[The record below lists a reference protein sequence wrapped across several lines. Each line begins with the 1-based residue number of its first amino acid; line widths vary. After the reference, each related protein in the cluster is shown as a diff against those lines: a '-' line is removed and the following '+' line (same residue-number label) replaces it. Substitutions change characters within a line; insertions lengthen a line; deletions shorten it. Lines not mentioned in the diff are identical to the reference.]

1 MKKEIFKLRHA
12 TLVAALTLAVAA
24 PLSFADEV
32 PVDGATAV
40 VALPGSDIAPG
51 VDVEPA
57 ANGSDLIATTPS
69 PVGDDVTIDPP
80 ALPVEGGDVVVGDPI
95 PVEGGDVIPEQA
107 APVEGGD
114 VVVGDP
120 IPVEGGD
127 VIPEQAAPV
136 ESTDVVVVN
145 EVPMA
150 DVPVDDCG
158 VICQNVAGDP
168 EPAVYKSDEPAPEV
182 MQFGSNSAA
191 PDPALNVSAEIS
203 GAIGVAEQLGAAD
216 VAVQDG
222 MAVDP
227 LVLAAPATVVAK
239 TTDGDGVSV
248 IRDGHLR

>member
-12 TLVAALTLAVAA
+12 TLVAALTLAVGA

-69 PVGDDVTIDPP
+69 PVGDDDIIDPP

-107 APVEGGD
+107 PPVEGSD
-114 VVVGDP
+114 VVVLDG
-120 IPVEGGD
+120 
-127 VIPEQAAPV
+127 
-136 ESTDVVVVN
+136 
-145 EVPMA
+145 
-150 DVPVDDCG
+150 VPVDDCG
-158 VICQNVAGDP
+158 VTCQNFAGAGEP

-222 MAVDP
+222 MAVEP

>member
-12 TLVAALTLAVAA
+12 TLVAALTLAIGA

-40 VALPGSDIAPG
+40 VALPGSDIGPG
-51 VDVEPA
+51 VGVEPA
-57 ANGSDLIATTPS
+57 ASGSDLIATTPPPVDEPRL

-114 VVVGDP
+114 VVVLDG
-120 IPVEGGD
+120 
-127 VIPEQAAPV
+127 
-136 ESTDVVVVN
+136 
-145 EVPMA
+145 
-150 DVPVDDCG
+150 VPVDDCG
-158 VICQNVAGDP
+158 VICQNFAGAGEL
-168 EPAVYKSDEPAPEV
+168 EPAVYKSEEPAPEV
-182 MQFGSNSAA
+182 MQFGSNGES
-191 PDPALNVSAEIS
+191 PDPALNVSAEVS

-216 VAVQDG
+216 VALQDG
-222 MAVDP
+222 MAVEP
-227 LVLAAPATVVAK
+227 LVLAAPTTVVAK
-239 TTDGDGVSV
+239 ATDGDGVSV

>member
-12 TLVAALTLAVAA
+12 TLVAALTLAVGA

-32 PVDGATAV
+32 PVDGATAI
-40 VALPGSDIAPG
+40 VALPGGDIAPG
-51 VDVEPA
+51 VGVEPA
-57 ANGSDLIATTPS
+57 ASGSDLIATTPPPVDEPRL
-69 PVGDDVTIDPP
+69 PVGDDVTINPP
-80 ALPVEGGDVVVGDPI
+80 ALPVEGDDVVVADPV

-107 APVEGGD
+107 APVEGN
-114 VVVGDP
+114 
-120 IPVEGGD
+120 
-127 VIPEQAAPV
+127 
-136 ESTDVVVVN
+136 DVVVVN

-168 EPAVYKSDEPAPEV
+168 EPAVYKSDESAPEV
-182 MQFGSNSAA
+182 MQFGSNSES
-191 PDPALNVSAEIS
+191 PDPALNVSAEVS

-222 MAVDP
+222 MAVEP

>member
-12 TLVAALTLAVAA
+12 TLVAALTLAVGA

-69 PVGDDVTIDPP
+69 PVGDDVIIDPP

-136 ESTDVVVVN
+136 EGSDVVVL
-145 EVPMA
+145 
-150 DVPVDDCG
+150 DGVPVDDCG
-158 VICQNVAGDP
+158 VTCQNFAGAGAGEP

-222 MAVDP
+222 MAVEP

>member
-12 TLVAALTLAVAA
+12 TLVAALTLAVGA

-69 PVGDDVTIDPP
+69 PVGDDVIIDPP

-107 APVEGGD
+107 APVEGSD
-114 VVVGDP
+114 VVVLDG
-120 IPVEGGD
+120 
-127 VIPEQAAPV
+127 
-136 ESTDVVVVN
+136 
-145 EVPMA
+145 
-150 DVPVDDCG
+150 VPVDDCG
-158 VICQNVAGDP
+158 VTCQNFAGAGAGEP

-222 MAVDP
+222 MAVEP